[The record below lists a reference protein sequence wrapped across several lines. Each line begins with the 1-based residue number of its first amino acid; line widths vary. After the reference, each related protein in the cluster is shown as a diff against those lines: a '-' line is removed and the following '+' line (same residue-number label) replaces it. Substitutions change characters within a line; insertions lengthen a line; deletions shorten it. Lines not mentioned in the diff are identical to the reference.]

1 MDRGFVFRQIK
12 KYLDK
17 FKVCDPK
24 ALFDFKFTF
33 LQKICSHEHFVAF
46 NLPLHANKLAK
57 DCDDG
62 MYDQLSQRLSN
73 TQQITLQWS

>member
-33 LQKICSHEHFVAF
+33 LQTICSHEHFVPF
-46 NLPLHANKLAK
+46 NLPLHANKLSR
-57 DCDDG
+57 DG
-62 MYDQLSQRLSN
+62 DAGKNLLF
-73 TQQITLQWS
+73 ITIKGTV